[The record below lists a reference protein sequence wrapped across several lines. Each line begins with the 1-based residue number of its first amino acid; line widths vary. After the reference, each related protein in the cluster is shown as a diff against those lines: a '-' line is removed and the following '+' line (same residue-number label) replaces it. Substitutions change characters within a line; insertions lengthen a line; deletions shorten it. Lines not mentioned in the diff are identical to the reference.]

1 MHKLSNRDKVI
12 LAGLFLSKF
21 DVAGL
26 IALGFDGFTEAF
38 NAIALNL
45 KASPASLKNYRDEFD
60 PFFPNPRKG
69 WHKRPI
75 RQYCK
80 KLMDEY
86 NHLGFEDFVA
96 MIKTEVSDL
105 GEIELIEEQLDISE
119 SNTFAKRLMTGQAAE
134 HYFEN
139 IFPALP
145 DFQHCSL
152 SNTTRIGCG
161 FDYKMTRPGEPFLA
175 VEVKGMA
182 THSGTIQLTSK
193 EHKAAEILENRFFLF
208 IVRNFIETPFHTVHQ
223 NPLRSNLKFERRES
237 ISVQVNWTANI
248 EGGLQ

>member
-1 MHKLSNRDKVI
+1 M
-12 LAGLFLSKF
+12 SKF
-21 DVAGL
+21 DVDGL
-26 IALGFDGFTEAF
+26 TSLGFDGFSEAF
-38 NAIALNL
+38 NAIALSL

-80 KLMDEY
+80 KIMDEY
-86 NHLGFEDFVA
+86 SHLGLGDFAA
-96 MIKTEVSDL
+96 MVKSEVSDL
-105 GEIELIEEQLDISE
+105 GEIELIDEQLDISE

-139 IFPALP
+139 IFSSLP
-145 DFQHCSL
+145 VFQHCSL
-152 SNTTRIGCG
+152 ANTTRIGCG
-161 FDYKMTRPGEPFLA
+161 FDYKMTKPGEPFLA

-182 THSGTIQLTSK
+182 THSGAIQLTSK
-193 EHKAAEILENRFFLF
+193 EHKAAQILEDRFFLF

-223 NPLRSNLKFERRES
+223 NPLKSSLIFERRES